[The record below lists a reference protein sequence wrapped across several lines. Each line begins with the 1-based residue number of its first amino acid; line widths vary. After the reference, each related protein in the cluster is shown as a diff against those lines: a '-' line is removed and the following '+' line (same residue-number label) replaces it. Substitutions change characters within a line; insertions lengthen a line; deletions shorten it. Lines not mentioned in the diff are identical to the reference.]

1 MNENAEIYRRAAE
14 IIFYGRKTKFSCQ
27 AIRNIMGDYETDG
40 YSVLF
45 RPDTD
50 SFGVPLG
57 NFWAGKAEKEWGKD
71 GCILALCFAAAMA
84 ESGDL

>member
-1 MNENAEIYRRAAE
+1 MNEKAEIYRRAAE
-14 IIFYGRKTKFSCQ
+14 IISYGRKTKFSCQ
-27 AIRNIMGDYETDG
+27 AIRNIMGDYKRTDI
-40 YSVLF
+40 LF
-45 RPDTD
+45 CSGRIPIA
-50 SFGVPLG
+50 FGVPLG